1 MATNRRF
8 AAPRFIPLD
17 QRFGTLRLKMKQIN
31 LFFTK
36 KAGCL
41 LWFCL
46 LLIFHTPD
54 VSVAMSL
61 NHEEA
66 KIRPRAR
73 LACYASSTI
82 GTRFID
88 PESLG
93 SHGYKHSRSEKNG
106 IIYTRKAG
114 HIDIAHLRKT
124 ADWTAFLAAKTL
136 QQLMNNETE
145 FSFKLR
151 EPSLYFVQITY
162 PQYWQDLSR
171 QQKVHIAYDISIRLG
186 QYFAYTACGWH
197 EILTWFGYKAAG
209 FYPEFPSAFSW
220 EDMFSNVL
228 GTHIAFLAIWD
239 SEHAFDEAVTLAIDR
254 ELKAL
259 QVQPKHIAI
268 RAAKTV
274 RGKWFSGDFLF
285 VDLKKRNFDIGLD
298 DGLVTP
304 WIVPSV
310 SGCDAAEAQ
319 SYSIPNLNSVFDYG
333 FSVKLEIEPK
343 EWEKDQILKIVY
355 PDVKQKENRLQPAI
369 HFAPIMKHI
378 KQDAVTR
385 YGPDV
390 GSPWMNIE

>member
-1 MATNRRF
+1 
-8 AAPRFIPLD
+8 
-17 QRFGTLRLKMKQIN
+17 MKQTN

-36 KAGCL
+36 KARCL

-46 LLIFHTPD
+46 LLICHTND
-54 VSVAMSL
+54 VSLATFL
-61 NHEEA
+61 NHQEAEEP
-66 KIRPRAR
+66 PRAR

-88 PESLG
+88 PERLG
-93 SHGYKHSRSEKNG
+93 SHGYRRSRSEKNG
-106 IIYTRKAG
+106 IVYTRKGG

-124 ADWTAFLAAKTL
+124 ADWTAFLAAKTF
-136 QQLMNNETE
+136 QHIMDNETE

-151 EPSLYFVQITY
+151 EPSLYFVQLTY
-162 PQYWQDLSR
+162 PRYWQDLSR
-171 QQKVHIAYDISIRLG
+171 QQKAHIAYDISIRLG
-186 QYFAYTACGWH
+186 QYFAYTACSWH
-197 EILTWFGYKAAG
+197 EMLTWFGYKAAG

-220 EDMFSNVL
+220 EDMFSNAL

-239 SEHAFDEAVTLAIDR
+239 NEHTFDEAMTLAIDR
-254 ELKAL
+254 ELRAL

-285 VDLKKRNFDIGLD
+285 VDLIKRNFDIGLD
-298 DGLVTP
+298 DGFVTP

-319 SYSIPNLNSVFDYG
+319 SYPIPNLNSVFDYG

-355 PDVKQKENRLQPAI
+355 PDEKQEENRLQPAI
-369 HFAPIMKHI
+369 HFAPIMKYI

-390 GSPWMNIE
+390 GSPE